1 MPSRGQGAWGNPP
14 ELTISV
20 GAPCTMHSPVSWT
33 HPEGLRDERKGKKKK
48 NPIRKVELIKL
59 LEEVAAQHFGKPLS
73 AFVFIKI
80 IIMLSALLRNTV
92 NYLPRMN
99 PFMFLLRATR
109 INHMHM
115 RHAFIG
121 ICKQCRGCRWK
132 HT

>member
-1 MPSRGQGAWGNPP
+1 MHNAQPSELDTSRGP
-14 ELTISV
+14 ERR
-20 GAPCTMHSPVSWT
+20 A
-33 HPEGLRDERKGKKKK
+33 KGGKKK

-80 IIMLSALLRNTV
+80 IIMLSALLRNAV
-92 NYLPRMN
+92 NYLQRMN

-109 INHMHM
+109 INHMQM
-115 RHAFIG
+115 RHAFIN